1 MVSKNLA
8 VYIIYGSI
16 FKFINPSN
24 PYNPVH
30 PRPIFF
36 LSALSPQPLAL
47 SSQPSALSP
56 LLSALSPQPSA
67 LCSQPSVKF
76 ILLILKS

>member
-30 PRPIFF
+30 SRPIFF
-36 LSALSPQPLAL
+36 LSAL

-56 LLSALSPQPSA
+56 LPSALSPQPSA
-67 LCSQPSVKF
+67 LSPRSAEN
-76 ILLILKS
+76 LWTRTALPR

>member
-30 PRPIFF
+30 SRPIFF
-36 LSALSPQPLAL
+36 LSAL

-56 LLSALSPQPSA
+56 QPSALSPQLSALSSQPQPQLSALSP
-67 LCSQPSVKF
+67 
-76 ILLILKS
+76 LLNLSS